1 MDKRKVIIDC
11 DPGIDDA
18 LAIILALK
26 SKEIEVIGI
35 TTVSGNVESLQ
46 GAKNALKVLK
56 LLGRLDIPVYL
67 GESKPIKRELVTAQD
82 THGEDGLGE
91 TFLEEVSSEY
101 IRENGVDF
109 ILNTLKNQENVSIIA
124 LGPLTN
130 LCRAIEK
137 DSETFHRVKE
147 IVSMGG
153 AYKSHGNCSP
163 VAEFNYWVDPH
174 GARLCRAIEK
184 DSETFHRVKE
194 IVSMGGAYKS
204 HGNCSPVAEFNYW
217 VDPHGA
223 REFLKKF
230 NGEFTMVGLDVT
242 REIVLTPNLREMI
255 HQFKDEIGDFIYDI
269 TRFYVDFHWEQERT
283 LGCVINDP
291 LAVEYFINRELC
303 NGFKAYVDIACEDIS
318 MGQSVVDV
326 ADFYKKRKNVFV
338 LDKVNSKEFMI
349 SFLNKIFPSHK
360 EDIKN
365 VLNNPKYGI

>member
-1 MDKRKVIIDC
+1 
-11 DPGIDDA
+11 
-18 LAIILALK
+18 
-26 SKEIEVIGI
+26 
-35 TTVSGNVESLQ
+35 
-46 GAKNALKVLK
+46 
-56 LLGRLDIPVYL
+56 
-67 GESKPIKRELVTAQD
+67 
-82 THGEDGLGE
+82 
-91 TFLEEVSSEY
+91 
-101 IRENGVDF
+101 
-109 ILNTLKNQENVSIIA
+109 
-124 LGPLTN
+124 
-130 LCRAIEK
+130 
-137 DSETFHRVKE
+137 
-147 IVSMGG
+147 
-153 AYKSHGNCSP
+153 
-163 VAEFNYWVDPH
+163 
-174 GARLCRAIEK
+174 
-184 DSETFHRVKE
+184 
-194 IVSMGGAYKS
+194 MGGAYKS

-255 HQFKDEIGDFIYDI
+255 HQFKDKIGDFIYDI

-303 NGFKAYVDIACEDIS
+303 EGFKAYVDIACEDIS

-338 LDKVNSKEFMI
+338 LDKVNSKEFMV
-349 SFLNKIFPSHK
+349 SFLNKIFPIHK

>member
-26 SKEIEVIGI
+26 SKEIEVVGI

-109 ILNTLKNQENVSIIA
+109 ILNTLKNHENVSIIA
-124 LGPLTN
+124 LGSLTN

-137 DSETFHRVKE
+137 DSESFHK
-147 IVSMGG
+147 
-153 AYKSHGNCSP
+153 
-163 VAEFNYWVDPH
+163 
-174 GARLCRAIEK
+174 
-184 DSETFHRVKE
+184 VKE

-223 REFLKKF
+223 REFLKRF

-303 NGFKAYVDIACEDIS
+303 DGFKAYVDIACEDIS

-326 ADFYKKRKNVFV
+326 ADFYKRRKNVFV
-338 LDKVNSKEFMI
+338 LDKVNSKEFML
-349 SFLNKIFPSHK
+349 SFLNKIFQSHK

>member
-18 LAIILALK
+18 LSIILALE

-35 TTVSGNVESLQ
+35 TTVSGNVESVQ

-67 GESKPIKRELVTAQD
+67 GESKPVKRELVTAQD

-130 LCRAIEK
+130 L
-137 DSETFHRVKE
+137 
-147 IVSMGG
+147 
-153 AYKSHGNCSP
+153 Y
-163 VAEFNYWVDPH
+163 
-174 GARLCRAIEK
+174 RAIEK

-303 NGFKAYVDIACEDIS
+303 EGFKAYVDIACEDIS

-338 LDKVNSKEFMI
+338 LDKVNSKEFMV
-349 SFLNKIFPSHK
+349 SFLNKIFPIHK
-360 EDIKN
+360 EDIEN

>member
-26 SKEIEVIGI
+26 SKEIEIVGI

-67 GESKPIKRELVTAQD
+67 GEGKPVKRELVTAQD

-109 ILNTLKNQENVSIIA
+109 ILNTLKDQENVSIIA

-163 VAEFNYWVDPH
+163 VAEFNYW
-174 GARLCRAIEK
+174 I
-184 DSETFHRVKE
+184 
-194 IVSMGGAYKS
+194 
-204 HGNCSPVAEFNYW
+204 
-217 VDPHGA
+217 DPHGA

-303 NGFKAYVDIACEDIS
+303 EGFKAYVDIACEDIS

-338 LDKVNSKEFMI
+338 LDKVNSKEFMV

-360 EDIKN
+360 DDIKN
-365 VLNNPKYGI
+365 ILNNPKYGI

>member
-26 SKEIEVIGI
+26 SKEIEVVGI

-67 GESKPIKRELVTAQD
+67 GEGKPVKRELVTAQD

-109 ILNTLKNQENVSIIA
+109 ILNTLKNHENVSIIA

-137 DSETFHRVKE
+137 DSE
-147 IVSMGG
+147 S
-153 AYKSHGNCSP
+153 
-163 VAEFNYWVDPH
+163 
-174 GARLCRAIEK
+174 
-184 DSETFHRVKE
+184 FHRVKE

-255 HQFKDEIGDFIYDI
+255 HQFKDEIGDFIYYI

-303 NGFKAYVDIACEDIS
+303 EGFKAYVDIACEDIS

-338 LDKVNSKEFMI
+338 LDKVNSKEFMV
-349 SFLNKIFPSHK
+349 SFLNKIFPIHK

>member
-67 GESKPIKRELVTAQD
+67 GEGKPVKRELVTAQD

-109 ILNTLKNQENVSIIA
+109 ILNTLKNHENVSIIA

-137 DSETFHRVKE
+137 DSE
-147 IVSMGG
+147 S
-153 AYKSHGNCSP
+153 
-163 VAEFNYWVDPH
+163 
-174 GARLCRAIEK
+174 
-184 DSETFHRVKE
+184 FHRVKE

-303 NGFKAYVDIACEDIS
+303 EGFKAYVDIACEDIS

-338 LDKVNSKEFMI
+338 LDKVNSKEFMV

-360 EDIKN
+360 DDIKN
-365 VLNNPKYGI
+365 ILNNPKYGI

>member
-109 ILNTLKNQENVSIIA
+109 ILNTLKNDENVSIIA

-174 GARLCRAIEK
+174 GAR
-184 DSETFHRVKE
+184 D
-194 IVSMGGAYKS
+194 
-204 HGNCSPVAEFNYW
+204 
-217 VDPHGA
+217 
-223 REFLKKF
+223 FLKKF
-230 NGEFTMVGLDVT
+230 NGEFTMVGLDIT

-303 NGFKAYVDIACEDIS
+303 EGFKAYVDIACQDIS

-338 LDKVNSKEFMI
+338 LDKVNSKEFMV

-360 EDIKN
+360 DDIKN
-365 VLNNPKYGI
+365 ILNNPKYGI

>member
-35 TTVSGNVESLQ
+35 TTVSGNVESVQ

-67 GESKPIKRELVTAQD
+67 GESKPVKRELVTAQD

-130 LCRAIEK
+130 L
-137 DSETFHRVKE
+137 
-147 IVSMGG
+147 
-153 AYKSHGNCSP
+153 Y
-163 VAEFNYWVDPH
+163 
-174 GARLCRAIEK
+174 RAIEK

-255 HQFKDEIGDFIYDI
+255 HQFNDEIGDFIYDI

-291 LAVEYFINRELC
+291 LAVEFFINRDICE
-303 NGFKAYVDIACEDIS
+303 GFKAYVDIACEDIS

-326 ADFYKKRKNVFV
+326 ADFYKRRKNVFV
-338 LDKVNSKEFMI
+338 LDKVNSKEFMV

-360 EDIKN
+360 EDIEN

>member
-26 SKEIEVIGI
+26 SKEIEVVGI

-109 ILNTLKNQENVSIIA
+109 ILNTLKNHENVSIIA

-130 LCRAIEK
+130 
-137 DSETFHRVKE
+137 
-147 IVSMGG
+147 
-153 AYKSHGNCSP
+153 
-163 VAEFNYWVDPH
+163 
-174 GARLCRAIEK
+174 LCRAIEK

-303 NGFKAYVDIACEDIS
+303 EGFKAYVDIACEDIS

-338 LDKVNSKEFMI
+338 LDKVNSKEFII

>member
-35 TTVSGNVESLQ
+35 TTVSGNVESVQ

-67 GESKPIKRELVTAQD
+67 GESKPVKRELVTAQD

-174 GARLCRAIEK
+174 GAR
-184 DSETFHRVKE
+184 
-194 IVSMGGAYKS
+194 
-204 HGNCSPVAEFNYW
+204 
-217 VDPHGA
+217 
-223 REFLKKF
+223 EFLKKF

-255 HQFKDEIGDFIYDI
+255 HQFNDEISDFIYDI

-303 NGFKAYVDIACEDIS
+303 EGFKAYVDIACEDIS

-326 ADFYKKRKNVFV
+326 ADFYKRRKNVFV
-338 LDKVNSKEFMI
+338 LDKVNSKEFMV

-360 EDIKN
+360 EDIEN

>member
-18 LAIILALK
+18 LSIILALE

-35 TTVSGNVESLQ
+35 TTVSGNVESVQ

-67 GESKPIKRELVTAQD
+67 GESKPVKRELVTAQD

-130 LCRAIEK
+130 L
-137 DSETFHRVKE
+137 
-147 IVSMGG
+147 
-153 AYKSHGNCSP
+153 Y
-163 VAEFNYWVDPH
+163 
-174 GARLCRAIEK
+174 RAIEK

-291 LAVEYFINRELC
+291 LAVEYFINRDICE
-303 NGFKAYVDIACEDIS
+303 GFKAYVDIACEDIS

-326 ADFYKKRKNVFV
+326 ADFYKRRKNVFV
-338 LDKVNSKEFMI
+338 LDKVNSKEFMV

-360 EDIKN
+360 EDIEN

>member
-26 SKEIEVIGI
+26 SKEIEVVGI

-67 GESKPIKRELVTAQD
+67 GESKPVKRELVTAQD

-130 LCRAIEK
+130 
-137 DSETFHRVKE
+137 
-147 IVSMGG
+147 
-153 AYKSHGNCSP
+153 
-163 VAEFNYWVDPH
+163 
-174 GARLCRAIEK
+174 LCRAIEK

-349 SFLNKIFPSHK
+349 SFLNKIFSSHK

>member
-26 SKEIEVIGI
+26 SKEIEVVGI

-67 GESKPIKRELVTAQD
+67 GESKPVKRELVTAQD

-137 DSETFHRVKE
+137 DSE
-147 IVSMGG
+147 S
-153 AYKSHGNCSP
+153 
-163 VAEFNYWVDPH
+163 
-174 GARLCRAIEK
+174 
-184 DSETFHRVKE
+184 FHRVKE

-303 NGFKAYVDIACEDIS
+303 EGFKAYVDIACEDIS

-338 LDKVNSKEFMI
+338 LDKVNSKEFMV

-360 EDIKN
+360 EDIEN
-365 VLNNPKYGI
+365 ILNNPKYGI

>member
-26 SKEIEVIGI
+26 SKEIEVLGI

-91 TFLEEVSSEY
+91 TFLDEVSSEY

-109 ILNTLKNQENVSIIA
+109 ILNTLKNEENVSIIA

-130 LCRAIEK
+130 L
-137 DSETFHRVKE
+137 
-147 IVSMGG
+147 
-153 AYKSHGNCSP
+153 Y
-163 VAEFNYWVDPH
+163 
-174 GARLCRAIEK
+174 RAIEK

-291 LAVEYFINRELC
+291 LAVEYFINREIC
-303 NGFKAYVDIACEDIS
+303 EGFKAYVDIACEDIS

-338 LDKVNSKEFMI
+338 LDKVNSKEFMV

-360 EDIKN
+360 EDIEN
-365 VLNNPKYGI
+365 ILNNPKYGI

>member
-26 SKEIEVIGI
+26 SKEIEVVGI

-67 GESKPIKRELVTAQD
+67 GEGKPVKRELVTAQD

-130 LCRAIEK
+130 
-137 DSETFHRVKE
+137 
-147 IVSMGG
+147 
-153 AYKSHGNCSP
+153 
-163 VAEFNYWVDPH
+163 
-174 GARLCRAIEK
+174 LCRAIEK

-303 NGFKAYVDIACEDIS
+303 EGFKAYVDIACEDIS

-338 LDKVNSKEFMI
+338 LDKVNSKEFMV

>member
-67 GESKPIKRELVTAQD
+67 GESKPVKRELVTAQD

-109 ILNTLKNQENVSIIA
+109 ILNTLKNDENVSIIA

-130 LCRAIEK
+130 
-137 DSETFHRVKE
+137 
-147 IVSMGG
+147 
-153 AYKSHGNCSP
+153 
-163 VAEFNYWVDPH
+163 
-174 GARLCRAIEK
+174 LCRAIEK

-303 NGFKAYVDIACEDIS
+303 EGFKAYVDIACEDIS

-338 LDKVNSKEFMI
+338 LDKVNSKEFMV

>member
-26 SKEIEVIGI
+26 SKEIEVVGI

-67 GESKPIKRELVTAQD
+67 GESKPVKRELVTAQD

-130 LCRAIEK
+130 
-137 DSETFHRVKE
+137 
-147 IVSMGG
+147 
-153 AYKSHGNCSP
+153 
-163 VAEFNYWVDPH
+163 
-174 GARLCRAIEK
+174 LCRAIEK

-303 NGFKAYVDIACEDIS
+303 HGFKAYVDIACEDIS

-338 LDKVNSKEFMI
+338 LDKVNSKEFMV

-360 EDIKN
+360 DDIKN
-365 VLNNPKYGI
+365 ILNNPKYGI

>member
-26 SKEIEVIGI
+26 SKEIEVVGI
-35 TTVSGNVESLQ
+35 TIVSGNVESVQ

-109 ILNTLKNQENVSIIA
+109 ILNTLKNEENVSIIA

-130 LCRAIEK
+130 L
-137 DSETFHRVKE
+137 
-147 IVSMGG
+147 
-153 AYKSHGNCSP
+153 Y
-163 VAEFNYWVDPH
+163 
-174 GARLCRAIEK
+174 RAIEK

-291 LAVEYFINRELC
+291 LAVEYFINREIC
-303 NGFKAYVDIACEDIS
+303 EGFKAYVDIACEDIS

-338 LDKVNSKEFMI
+338 LDKVNSKEFMG

-360 EDIKN
+360 EDIEN
-365 VLNNPKYGI
+365 ILNNPKYGI

>member
-109 ILNTLKNQENVSIIA
+109 ILNTLKNHENVSIIA

-130 LCRAIEK
+130 
-137 DSETFHRVKE
+137 
-147 IVSMGG
+147 
-153 AYKSHGNCSP
+153 
-163 VAEFNYWVDPH
+163 
-174 GARLCRAIEK
+174 LCRAIEK

-255 HQFKDEIGDFIYDI
+255 HQFNDEIGDFIYDI

-291 LAVEYFINRELC
+291 LAVEFFINRDICE
-303 NGFKAYVDIACEDIS
+303 GFKAYVDIDCEDIS

-326 ADFYKKRKNVFV
+326 ADFYKRRKNVFV
-338 LDKVNSKEFMI
+338 LDKVNSKEFMV

-360 EDIKN
+360 EDIEN
-365 VLNNPKYGI
+365 ILNNPKYGI

>member
-67 GESKPIKRELVTAQD
+67 GESKPVKRELVTAQD

-109 ILNTLKNQENVSIIA
+109 ILNTLKNEENVSIIA

-174 GARLCRAIEK
+174 GAR
-184 DSETFHRVKE
+184 
-194 IVSMGGAYKS
+194 
-204 HGNCSPVAEFNYW
+204 
-217 VDPHGA
+217 
-223 REFLKKF
+223 EFLKRF

-318 MGQSVVDV
+318 MGQSLVDV

>member
-26 SKEIEVIGI
+26 SKEIEVVGI

-67 GESKPIKRELVTAQD
+67 GEGKPVKRELVTAQD

-137 DSETFHRVKE
+137 DSE
-147 IVSMGG
+147 S
-153 AYKSHGNCSP
+153 
-163 VAEFNYWVDPH
+163 
-174 GARLCRAIEK
+174 
-184 DSETFHRVKE
+184 FHRVKE

-303 NGFKAYVDIACEDIS
+303 EGFKAYVDIAVHRFERLDDDQHLWIQILCYLLRYQVIFC
-318 MGQSVVDV
+318 QS
-326 ADFYKKRKNVFV
+326 
-338 LDKVNSKEFMI
+338 L
-349 SFLNKIFPSHK
+349 L
-360 EDIKN
+360 
-365 VLNNPKYGI
+365 L

>member
-26 SKEIEVIGI
+26 SKEIEVVGI
-35 TTVSGNVESLQ
+35 TTVSGNVESVQ
-46 GAKNALKVLK
+46 GAKNALKALK

-67 GESKPIKRELVTAQD
+67 GESKPVKRELVTAQD

-130 LCRAIEK
+130 L
-137 DSETFHRVKE
+137 
-147 IVSMGG
+147 
-153 AYKSHGNCSP
+153 Y
-163 VAEFNYWVDPH
+163 
-174 GARLCRAIEK
+174 RAIEK

-242 REIVLTPNLREMI
+242 RKIVLTPNLREMI
-255 HQFKDEIGDFIYDI
+255 HQFNDEIGDFIYDI

-291 LAVEYFINRELC
+291 LAVEFFINRELC
-303 NGFKAYVDIACEDIS
+303 EGFKAYVDIACEDIS

-326 ADFYKKRKNVFV
+326 ADFYKRRKNVFV
-338 LDKVNSKEFMI
+338 LDKVNSKEFMV

-360 EDIKN
+360 EDIEN
-365 VLNNPKYGI
+365 ILNNPKYGI

>member
-46 GAKNALKVLK
+46 GAKNTLKVLK

-101 IRENGVDF
+101 IRENCVDF
-109 ILNTLKNQENVSIIA
+109 ILNTLKNEENVSIIA

-137 DSETFHRVKE
+137 DSETF
-147 IVSMGG
+147 
-153 AYKSHGNCSP
+153 Y
-163 VAEFNYWVDPH
+163 
-174 GARLCRAIEK
+174 
-184 DSETFHRVKE
+184 RVKE

-223 REFLKKF
+223 REFLKRF

-318 MGQSVVDV
+318 IGQSVVDV

-365 VLNNPKYGI
+365 VLNNSKYGI

>member
-18 LAIILALK
+18 LALILALK
-26 SKEIEVIGI
+26 SEEIEVVGI
-35 TTVSGNVESLQ
+35 TTVSGNVESIQ

-56 LLGRLDIPVYL
+56 LLNRLDIPVYV
-67 GESKPIKRELVTAQD
+67 GESVPIKRSLVTAQD
-82 THGEDGLGE
+82 THGDDGLGE
-91 TFLEEVSSEY
+91 TFFEEVSQDLIKE
-101 IRENGVDF
+101 GAVDF
-109 ILNTLKNQENVSIIA
+109 ILNTLKYNEDISIIA

-130 LCRAIEK
+130 LCKAIRK
-137 DSETFHRVKE
+137 DSKVFHKVE
-147 IVSMGG
+147 EVVSMGG

-174 GARLCRAIEK
+174 GAK
-184 DSETFHRVKE
+184 
-194 IVSMGGAYKS
+194 
-204 HGNCSPVAEFNYW
+204 
-217 VDPHGA
+217 
-223 REFLKKF
+223 EFLEKY

-255 HQFKDEIGDFIYDI
+255 HQFKDEVGDFIYDI
-269 TRFYVDFHWEQERT
+269 TRFYVDFHWAQERT

-303 NGFKAYVDIACEDIS
+303 QGFKAYVDIACSDIS

-338 LDKVNSKEFMI
+338 LEKVNSKEFML
-349 SFLNKIFPSHK
+349 SFLSKIFPDHIR
-360 EDIKN
+360 DIKN
-365 VLNNPKYGI
+365 ILNNEKYGV

>member
-26 SKEIEVIGI
+26 SKEIEVVGI

-109 ILNTLKNQENVSIIA
+109 ILNTLKNHENVSIIA

-174 GARLCRAIEK
+174 GAR
-184 DSETFHRVKE
+184 
-194 IVSMGGAYKS
+194 
-204 HGNCSPVAEFNYW
+204 
-217 VDPHGA
+217 
-223 REFLKKF
+223 EFLKKF
-230 NGEFTMVGLDVT
+230 NDEFTMVGLDVT

-303 NGFKAYVDIACEDIS
+303 EGFKAYVDIACEDIS

-338 LDKVNSKEFMI
+338 LDKVNSKEFII

>member
-109 ILNTLKNQENVSIIA
+109 ILNTLKNHENVSIIA

-130 LCRAIEK
+130 
-137 DSETFHRVKE
+137 
-147 IVSMGG
+147 
-153 AYKSHGNCSP
+153 
-163 VAEFNYWVDPH
+163 
-174 GARLCRAIEK
+174 LCRAIEK

-255 HQFKDEIGDFIYDI
+255 HQFKDEIGNFIYDI

-303 NGFKAYVDIACEDIS
+303 EGFKAYVDIACEDIS

-326 ADFYKKRKNVFV
+326 ADFYKRRKNVFV

>member
-1 MDKRKVIIDC
+1 MDMRKVIIDC

-174 GARLCRAIEK
+174 
-184 DSETFHRVKE
+184 
-194 IVSMGGAYKS
+194 
-204 HGNCSPVAEFNYW
+204 W
-217 VDPHGA
+217 A

-318 MGQSVVDV
+318 IGQSVVDV

>member
-109 ILNTLKNQENVSIIA
+109 ILNTLKNEENVSIIA

-130 LCRAIEK
+130 
-137 DSETFHRVKE
+137 
-147 IVSMGG
+147 
-153 AYKSHGNCSP
+153 
-163 VAEFNYWVDPH
+163 
-174 GARLCRAIEK
+174 LCRAIEK

-303 NGFKAYVDIACEDIS
+303 EGFKAYVDIACEDIS

-326 ADFYKKRKNVFV
+326 ADFYKRRKNVFV
-338 LDKVNSKEFMI
+338 LDKVNSKEFMV

>member
-26 SKEIEVIGI
+26 SKEIEVVGI
-35 TTVSGNVESLQ
+35 TTVSGNVESVQ
-46 GAKNALKVLK
+46 GAKNALKALK

-67 GESKPIKRELVTAQD
+67 GESKPVKRELVTAQD

-130 LCRAIEK
+130 L
-137 DSETFHRVKE
+137 
-147 IVSMGG
+147 
-153 AYKSHGNCSP
+153 Y
-163 VAEFNYWVDPH
+163 
-174 GARLCRAIEK
+174 RAIEK

-242 REIVLTPNLREMI
+242 RKIVLTPNLREMI
-255 HQFKDEIGDFIYDI
+255 HQFNDEIGDFIYDI
-269 TRFYVDFHWEQERT
+269 TKFYVDFHWEQERT

-291 LAVEYFINRELC
+291 LAVEFFINRDICE
-303 NGFKAYVDIACEDIS
+303 GFKAYVDIACEDIS

-326 ADFYKKRKNVFV
+326 ADFYKRRKNVFV
-338 LDKVNSKEFMI
+338 LDKVNSKEFMV

-360 EDIKN
+360 EDIEN
-365 VLNNPKYGI
+365 ILNNPKYGI

>member
-11 DPGIDDA
+11 DSGIDDA

-26 SKEIEVIGI
+26 SKEIEVVGI
-35 TTVSGNVESLQ
+35 TTVSGNVESVQ
-46 GAKNALKVLK
+46 GAKNALKALK

-67 GESKPIKRELVTAQD
+67 GESKPVKRELVTAQD

-109 ILNTLKNQENVSIIA
+109 ILNTLKNHENVSIIA

-130 LCRAIEK
+130 
-137 DSETFHRVKE
+137 
-147 IVSMGG
+147 
-153 AYKSHGNCSP
+153 
-163 VAEFNYWVDPH
+163 
-174 GARLCRAIEK
+174 LCRAIEK

-242 REIVLTPNLREMI
+242 RKIVLTPNLREMI
-255 HQFKDEIGDFIYDI
+255 HQFNDEIGNFIYDI

-291 LAVEYFINRELC
+291 LAVEFFINRDICE
-303 NGFKAYVDIACEDIS
+303 GFKAYVDIACEDIS

-326 ADFYKKRKNVFV
+326 ADFYKRRKNVFV
-338 LDKVNSKEFMI
+338 LDKVNSKEFMV

-360 EDIKN
+360 EDIEN
-365 VLNNPKYGI
+365 ILNNPKYGI

>member
-26 SKEIEVIGI
+26 SKEIEVVGI

-91 TFLEEVSSEY
+91 TFLDEVSSEY

-109 ILNTLKNQENVSIIA
+109 ILNTLKNEENVSIIA

-130 LCRAIEK
+130 LYRAIEK
-137 DSETFHRVKE
+137 E
-147 IVSMGG
+147 
-153 AYKSHGNCSP
+153 P
-163 VAEFNYWVDPH
+163 
-174 GARLCRAIEK
+174 
-184 DSETFHRVKE
+184 ETFHRVKE

-255 HQFKDEIGDFIYDI
+255 HQFRDEIGDFIYDI

-291 LAVEYFINRELC
+291 LAVEYFINREIC
-303 NGFKAYVDIACEDIS
+303 EGFKAYVDIACEDIS

-338 LDKVNSKEFMI
+338 LDKVNSKEFMV

-365 VLNNPKYGI
+365 ILNNPKYGI

>member
-35 TTVSGNVESLQ
+35 TTVSGNVESVQ

-91 TFLEEVSSEY
+91 TFLEEVSREY

-130 LCRAIEK
+130 L
-137 DSETFHRVKE
+137 
-147 IVSMGG
+147 
-153 AYKSHGNCSP
+153 Y
-163 VAEFNYWVDPH
+163 
-174 GARLCRAIEK
+174 RAIEK

-255 HQFKDEIGDFIYDI
+255 HQFNDEIGDFIYDI

-291 LAVEYFINRELC
+291 LAVEFFINRDICE
-303 NGFKAYVDIACEDIS
+303 GFKAYLDIACEDIS

-326 ADFYKKRKNVFV
+326 ADFYKRRKNVFV
-338 LDKVNSKEFMI
+338 LDKVNSKEFMV

-360 EDIKN
+360 EDIEN

>member
-174 GARLCRAIEK
+174 GAR
-184 DSETFHRVKE
+184 
-194 IVSMGGAYKS
+194 
-204 HGNCSPVAEFNYW
+204 
-217 VDPHGA
+217 
-223 REFLKKF
+223 EFLKKF

-255 HQFKDEIGDFIYDI
+255 YQFKDEIGDFIYDI

-303 NGFKAYVDIACEDIS
+303 EGFKAYVDIACEDIS

-338 LDKVNSKEFMI
+338 LDKVNSKEFMV

>member
-67 GESKPIKRELVTAQD
+67 GESKPVKRELVTAQD

-130 LCRAIEK
+130 
-137 DSETFHRVKE
+137 
-147 IVSMGG
+147 
-153 AYKSHGNCSP
+153 
-163 VAEFNYWVDPH
+163 
-174 GARLCRAIEK
+174 LCRAIEK

-291 LAVEYFINRELC
+291 LAVEFFINRELC
-303 NGFKAYVDIACEDIS
+303 EGFKAYVDIACEDIS

-338 LDKVNSKEFMI
+338 LDKVNSKEFMV

-365 VLNNPKYGI
+365 ALNNPKYGI

>member
-109 ILNTLKNQENVSIIA
+109 ILNTLKNHENVSIIA

-174 GARLCRAIEK
+174 GAR
-184 DSETFHRVKE
+184 
-194 IVSMGGAYKS
+194 
-204 HGNCSPVAEFNYW
+204 
-217 VDPHGA
+217 
-223 REFLKKF
+223 EFLKKF
-230 NGEFTMVGLDVT
+230 NGEFTIVGLDVT

-303 NGFKAYVDIACEDIS
+303 EGFKAYVDIACEDIS

-338 LDKVNSKEFMI
+338 LDKVNSKEFII

>member
-26 SKEIEVIGI
+26 SKEIEVVGI

-67 GESKPIKRELVTAQD
+67 GEGKPVKRELVTAQD

-109 ILNTLKNQENVSIIA
+109 ILNTLKNDENVSIIA

-130 LCRAIEK
+130 LCKAIEK

-174 GARLCRAIEK
+174 GAK
-184 DSETFHRVKE
+184 
-194 IVSMGGAYKS
+194 
-204 HGNCSPVAEFNYW
+204 
-217 VDPHGA
+217 
-223 REFLKKF
+223 EFLKKF

-303 NGFKAYVDIACEDIS
+303 EGFKAYVDIACEDIS

-338 LDKVNSKEFMI
+338 LDKVNSKEFMV